1 MEQRISPWMF
11 QRADNNGLML
21 KIMRW
26 QDRPDLAE
34 WTPEK
39 DPTVYV
45 LADLWSTYNG
55 SWKYQNDA
63 KWTTPQW
70 AIDEYINKIPWG
82 QPGYFDDAGGDHHL
96 FGAARGLDGKL
107 QAGHQIVFGSKGVAR
122 ANFYDPNSWTLMQ
135 AKASGFAN
143 VELYGAKS
151 DTDLGSTYFPDQ
163 GQAGPWAW
171 WPFGL
176 SDVVYGAGLPYQHH
190 VSTFAVWQEVT
201 REHATAPGTT
211 PTIPDTTEALAELA
225 ALRAAVERSA
235 RAGEGIETAVRE
247 LVDYIKGN
255 AA

>member
-1 MEQRISPWMF
+1 MQQRVSPWMF
-11 QRADNNGLML
+11 QRPDNMGLML
-21 KIMRW
+21 KVMRW
-26 QDRPDLAE
+26 QDRPDVQE

-45 LADLWSTYNG
+45 LADLWSTYSGN
-55 SWKYQNDA
+55 WNYQNDA
-63 KWTTPQW
+63 KWTPPQW

-82 QPGYFDDAGGDHHL
+82 APGYFDDAGGDHHL
-96 FGAARGLDGKL
+96 FGAAKGLDGKL
-107 QAGHQIVFGSKGVAR
+107 KPQHTIVFGTKGVGR
-122 ANFYDPNSWTLMQ
+122 AQFYDPAAWVKMR

-163 GQAGPWAW
+163 GKAGPWAW

-190 VSTFAVWQEVT
+190 VSTFAVWQEVP
-201 REHATAPGTT
+201 RSTAPDE
-211 PTIPDTTEALAELA
+211 IPDSPEVLAELVALRKAVEAA
-225 ALRAAVERSA
+225 AL
-235 RAGEGIETAVRE
+235 AGQGIEKAITE
-247 LVDYIKGN
+247 LVAYIKGN